1 MARPASTHPTELELA
16 ILKILWRD
24 GPSTVRQVRLALAP
38 QRPLAHTSVITIM
51 SIMIGKGYL
60 ARASEG
66 NAHVYRARVSGPAVR
81 KRLISDL
88 LRRAFDGSAAAMMLN
103 LLDTAELKDE
113 ELALLRR
120 RLDEKRK
127 ENGHESHSEDE
138 R

>member
-51 SIMIGKGYL
+51 NIMIGKGYL
-60 ARASEG
+60 ARASER

-127 ENGHESHSEDE
+127 ENGHESHSEHE

>member
-24 GPSTVRQVRLALAP
+24 GPSTVRQVREALAP

-51 SIMIGKGYL
+51 NIMTGKGYL
-60 ARASEG
+60 ARSTDG

-88 LRRAFDGSAAAMMLN
+88 VRRAFDGSPAAMMLN
-103 LLDTAELKDE
+103 LLDSAELKDE
-113 ELALLRR
+113 ELTLLRQ
-120 RLDEKRK
+120 RLDERRK
-127 ENGHESHSEDE
+127 ENGRESHSENE
-138 R
+138 Q

>member
-24 GPSTVRQVRLALAP
+24 GPSTVRQVREALAP

-51 SIMIGKGYL
+51 NIMIGKGYL

-88 LRRAFDGSAAAMMLN
+88 VRRAFDGSATAMMLN
-103 LLDTAELKDE
+103 LLDAAELKDE
-113 ELALLRR
+113 ELALLRQ
-120 RLDEKRK
+120 RLDEKK
-127 ENGHESHSEDE
+127 EDARHGPHHADE